1 MSRDVE
7 PFAFFATCA
16 AALYL
21 VAIVIFSPGIV
32 HAAEP
37 TPVTRQSP
45 DFAPGMAPGLHPS
58 MAPSDL
64 RATLDDNDEV
74 ATLDAISVALSQVGD
89 GGSYVWQRL
98 HGRLSGVFQPTQS
111 FKDRGGNV
119 CRHLIIMLVSGRH
132 TQRTEGIACRL
143 ESGRWQLDG

>member
-1 MSRDVE
+1 MCRDE

-21 VAIVIFSPGIV
+21 VAIVIFAPNIAG
-32 HAAEP
+32 AAEP
-37 TPVTRQSP
+37 TPVTRVTP
-45 DFAPGMAPGLHPS
+45 DLAPP
-58 MAPSDL
+58 DL
-64 RATLDDNDEV
+64 RATLDDNDEM
-74 ATLDAISVALSQVGD
+74 ATLDAISIALSQVGD
-89 GGSYVWQRL
+89 GGTYVWQRL

-119 CRHLIIMLVSGRH
+119 CRHLVIMLTSGRH

-143 ESGRWQLDG
+143 ANGRWQLDG

>member
-1 MSRDVE
+1 MSRDVD
-7 PFAFFATCA
+7 PTAFFATCA

-21 VAIVIFSPGIV
+21 VVIVIFAPGLV
-32 HAAEP
+32 SAAEP

-45 DFAPGMAPGLHPS
+45 DISRPDFPQLGFPLP
-58 MAPSDL
+58 DL

-74 ATLDAISVALSQVGD
+74 ATLDAIGIALSHVGD
-89 GGSYVWQRL
+89 GGTYVWQRL

-119 CRHLIIMLVSGRH
+119 CRHLIIMLTSGRH

-143 ESGRWQLDG
+143 TNGRWQLDG